1 VGVQIS
7 PSAPGLLELRQGG
20 TIWLKGG
27 SSSAVECFLAKEEV
41 AGSNPVFRSI
51 TDWVSGKLD
60 NHYGFIY
67 GGVAKWLR
75 RGSAKPLFSG
85 STPLAASI

>member
-7 PSAPGLLELRQGG
+7 PSAPGLFELRQGG
-20 TIWLKGG
+20 TIFVKGG

-51 TDWVSGKLD
+51 ADWTSGKPE
-60 NHYGFIY
+60 NHHRSNY

-85 STPLAASI
+85 SSPLAASL